1 MMPNLVGRKSNNTT
15 NSIGHDAKAKSLRF
29 FSITSQETRDYNLKL
44 INYLYQII
52 HLCIRQ
58 TRPTNSLLWVKS
70 DFDEKQKTMSC
81 FGGTTEG
88 CFWFVEQ
95 SMSMEKHKCKL
106 CSRKFSSGKA
116 MGGHMRSHLRT
127 LPLPPKTPPQK
138 QDSGGR
144 SESTLS
150 LYEEEVEEIKEEKHL
165 GYGLRENSK
174 KSSRVID
181 PEFLD
186 ARSAEIQKNPK
197 NVRKASTCTKHP
209 VLSEVKKE
217 KSGEFEPVSSFSD
230 TSPEEDIA
238 ICLMMLSKDVW
249 KNSIFKDQRQGKYY
263 QCEICNKVLKSSQA
277 LGSHKT
283 IHKKN
288 NSSNCIEEQ
297 HKRGKLRVKNVD
309 EKVHECPFCG
319 KIYGSGQA
327 LGGHKRSHI
336 LSSSITGSSSSKV
349 GDSLMDSSSGKFP
362 YGFID
367 LNMPAP
373 MEDDEEFSQPEVS
386 GVS

>member
-1 MMPNLVGRKSNNTT
+1 
-15 NSIGHDAKAKSLRF
+15 
-29 FSITSQETRDYNLKL
+29 
-44 INYLYQII
+44 
-52 HLCIRQ
+52 
-58 TRPTNSLLWVKS
+58 
-70 DFDEKQKTMSC
+70 
-81 FGGTTEG
+81 
-88 CFWFVEQ
+88 
-95 SMSMEKHKCKL
+95 MEKHKCKL

-138 QDSGGR
+138 QDSAGR

-150 LYEEEVEEIKEEKHL
+150 LHSLKEEEEEEIREAKYL
-165 GYGLRENSK
+165 GYGLRENPK
-174 KSSRVID
+174 KSCKIVD

-186 ARSAEIQKNPK
+186 GAGSVVVHDNESETESTKKPTRRRSKRTRRIFISEEA
-197 NVRKASTCTKHP
+197 T
-209 VLSEVKKE
+209 EVKKE
-217 KSGEFEPVSSFSD
+217 KSAEFEPEPEPVSSFSD

-249 KNSIFKDQRQGKYY
+249 RSSYESDESKFRELKQGKY

-288 NSSNCIEEQ
+288 DSYIEDKNEGIKSKENSRQ
-297 HKRGKLRVKNVD
+297 LRMKNVD
-309 EKVHECPFCG
+309 QKVHECPFCG

-327 LGGHKRSHI
+327 LGGHKRSHL
-336 LSSSITGSSSSKV
+336 LSSSTTASSSSKI
-349 GDSLMDSSSGKFP
+349 GDSLMDSSSAKFP
-362 YGFID
+362 NGFID

-373 MEDDEEFSQPEVS
+373 IEDEDFSQPEVS

>member
-1 MMPNLVGRKSNNTT
+1 
-15 NSIGHDAKAKSLRF
+15 
-29 FSITSQETRDYNLKL
+29 
-44 INYLYQII
+44 
-52 HLCIRQ
+52 
-58 TRPTNSLLWVKS
+58 
-70 DFDEKQKTMSC
+70 
-81 FGGTTEG
+81 
-88 CFWFVEQ
+88 
-95 SMSMEKHKCKL
+95 MSMEKHKCKL

-138 QDSGGR
+138 QDSGGGGR

-150 LYEEEVEEIKEEKHL
+150 LHSLKEEEEEDEIMGEKHL
-165 GYGLRENSK
+165 GYGLRETPK
-174 KSSRVID
+174 KSSRIVD

-186 ARSAEIQKNPK
+186 AGSVVHDRDQSETESTMKPTRRRSKRTRRMFVSEEAVDDHQ
-197 NVRKASTCTKHP
+197 
-209 VLSEVKKE
+209 EVKKE
-217 KSGEFEPVSSFSD
+217 KSADFEPVSSFSD

-238 ICLMMLSKDVW
+238 VCLMMLSKDVW
-249 KNSIFKDQRQGKYY
+249 RNSYESKLRDQKQGEY

-288 NSSNCIEEQ
+288 ISSRIEEQ
-297 HKRGKLRVKNVD
+297 NKGKSSKEKSRQLRVKNVD
-309 EKVHECPFCG
+309 QKVHECPFCG
-319 KIYGSGQA
+319 KIFGSGQA

-336 LSSSITGSSSSKV
+336 LSSSITASSSSKV
-349 GDSLMDSSSGKFP
+349 GDSLIDSTSVKFP

-373 MEDDEEFSQPEVS
+373 MEDEDFSQQEVS
-386 GVS
+386 GIS

>member
-1 MMPNLVGRKSNNTT
+1 
-15 NSIGHDAKAKSLRF
+15 
-29 FSITSQETRDYNLKL
+29 
-44 INYLYQII
+44 
-52 HLCIRQ
+52 
-58 TRPTNSLLWVKS
+58 
-70 DFDEKQKTMSC
+70 
-81 FGGTTEG
+81 
-88 CFWFVEQ
+88 
-95 SMSMEKHKCKL
+95 MSMEKLKCKL

-116 MGGHMRSHLRT
+116 MGGHMRSHLRN

-150 LYEEEVEEIKEEKHL
+150 LYEEEEVEEIKEEKHL
-165 GYGLRENSK
+165 GYGLRENPK

-186 ARSAEIQKNPK
+186 AGSVVHHDKDQSETESTKKPTRRRSKRTRRMFE
-197 NVRKASTCTKHP
+197 RASTCTKYS

-249 KNSIFKDQRQGKYY
+249 KNSLFKDQRQGKYY

-373 MEDDEEFSQPEVS
+373 MEDDEEFSQQEVS

>member
-1 MMPNLVGRKSNNTT
+1 
-15 NSIGHDAKAKSLRF
+15 
-29 FSITSQETRDYNLKL
+29 
-44 INYLYQII
+44 
-52 HLCIRQ
+52 
-58 TRPTNSLLWVKS
+58 
-70 DFDEKQKTMSC
+70 
-81 FGGTTEG
+81 
-88 CFWFVEQ
+88 
-95 SMSMEKHKCKL
+95 MSMEKHKCKL
-106 CSRKFSSGKA
+106 CSRKFTSGKA

-144 SESTLS
+144 RESTLS
-150 LYEEEVEEIKEEKHL
+150 LYSSKEEEVKEIKEEKHL
-165 GYGLRENSK
+165 GYGLRENPK
-174 KSSRVID
+174 KSSRVVD
-181 PEFLD
+181 PEYLD
-186 ARSAEIQKNPK
+186 AGSVVHHDKDQSETESTKKPTRRRSKRTRRMFVSEERV
-197 NVRKASTCTKHP
+197 VRCT
-209 VLSEVKKE
+209 KE

-249 KNSIFKDQRQGKYY
+249 KKQEKYY

-288 NSSNCIEEQ
+288 NSSNCIEEH
-297 HKRGKLRVKNVD
+297 HKRGKSRVKNVD

-336 LSSSITGSSSSKV
+336 LRSSITGSSSSKV

-373 MEDDEEFSQPEVS
+373 MEDDDDFSQPEVS

>member
-1 MMPNLVGRKSNNTT
+1 
-15 NSIGHDAKAKSLRF
+15 
-29 FSITSQETRDYNLKL
+29 
-44 INYLYQII
+44 
-52 HLCIRQ
+52 
-58 TRPTNSLLWVKS
+58 
-70 DFDEKQKTMSC
+70 
-81 FGGTTEG
+81 
-88 CFWFVEQ
+88 
-95 SMSMEKHKCKL
+95 MEKHKCKL

-116 MGGHMRSHLRT
+116 MGGHMRSHLRA

-150 LYEEEVEEIKEEKHL
+150 LYSLKEEEGEEIREEKHL
-165 GYGLRENSK
+165 GYYGLRENPK
-174 KSSRVID
+174 KSSRIVD

-186 ARSAEIQKNPK
+186 AGSVVHDRDQSETESTKKPTRRRSKRSRRIFVSEEA
-197 NVRKASTCTKHP
+197 VDDHR
-209 VLSEVKKE
+209 EVKKE
-217 KSGEFEPVSSFSD
+217 KSAEFEPVSSFSD

-238 ICLMMLSKDVW
+238 VCLMMLSKDVW
-249 KNSIFKDQRQGKYY
+249 RNSKFRYEISKGKY

-288 NSSNCIEEQ
+288 NSDEQ
-297 HKRGKLRVKNVD
+297 NRVGKSRESRVIQNVD
-309 EKVHECPFCG
+309 QKVHECPFCG
-319 KIYGSGQA
+319 KIFESGQA

-336 LSSSITGSSSSKV
+336 LSSSITASSSSKV
-349 GDSLMDSSSGKFP
+349 GDSLMDSTSAKFP

-373 MEDDEEFSQPEVS
+373 MEDEDEDFSH
-386 GVS
+386 

>member
-1 MMPNLVGRKSNNTT
+1 
-15 NSIGHDAKAKSLRF
+15 
-29 FSITSQETRDYNLKL
+29 
-44 INYLYQII
+44 
-52 HLCIRQ
+52 
-58 TRPTNSLLWVKS
+58 
-70 DFDEKQKTMSC
+70 
-81 FGGTTEG
+81 
-88 CFWFVEQ
+88 
-95 SMSMEKHKCKL
+95 MSMEKHKCKL

-116 MGGHMRSHLRT
+116 MGGHMRSHLRA

-150 LYEEEVEEIKEEKHL
+150 LYSLKEEEEEEGEEIQEEKHL
-165 GYGLRENSK
+165 GYGLRENPK
-174 KSSRVID
+174 KSSRIVD

-186 ARSAEIQKNPK
+186 AGSVVHDKDQSETESTKKPTRRRSKRTRRIFVSEEVVDDHQ
-197 NVRKASTCTKHP
+197 
-209 VLSEVKKE
+209 EVKNE
-217 KSGEFEPVSSFSD
+217 KSAEFEPVSSFSD

-238 ICLMMLSKDVW
+238 VCLMMLSKDVW
-249 KNSIFKDQRQGKYY
+249 RNSKFRDQNSKGKY

-288 NSSNCIEEQ
+288 NNEDQ
-297 HKRGKLRVKNVD
+297 NKGKSRVLRVKNVD
-309 EKVHECPFCG
+309 HECPFCG
-319 KIYGSGQA
+319 KIFGSGQA

-336 LSSSITGSSSSKV
+336 LTSSITASSSSKV
-349 GDSLMDSSSGKFP
+349 GDSLMDSTSAKFP

-373 MEDDEEFSQPEVS
+373 MEDEDFSH
-386 GVS
+386 

>member
-1 MMPNLVGRKSNNTT
+1 
-15 NSIGHDAKAKSLRF
+15 
-29 FSITSQETRDYNLKL
+29 
-44 INYLYQII
+44 
-52 HLCIRQ
+52 
-58 TRPTNSLLWVKS
+58 
-70 DFDEKQKTMSC
+70 
-81 FGGTTEG
+81 
-88 CFWFVEQ
+88 
-95 SMSMEKHKCKL
+95 MSMEKHKCKL

-138 QDSGGR
+138 QDSAGR

-150 LYEEEVEEIKEEKHL
+150 LHSLEEEEEEEIREEKYL
-165 GYGLRENSK
+165 GYGLRENPK
-174 KSSRVID
+174 KSCKIVD

-186 ARSAEIQKNPK
+186 GAGSVVVHDNESETESTKKPTRRRSKRTRRMFISEQEA
-197 NVRKASTCTKHP
+197 V
-209 VLSEVKKE
+209 EVKKE
-217 KSGEFEPVSSFSD
+217 KSAEFEPELEPVSSFSD

-249 KNSIFKDQRQGKYY
+249 RSSYGSDESKCRNQKQGKY

-283 IHKKN
+283 IHKIEGIKSKE
-288 NSSNCIEEQ
+288 NSRQ
-297 HKRGKLRVKNVD
+297 LRVKNVD
-309 EKVHECPFCG
+309 QKVHECPFCG

-336 LSSSITGSSSSKV
+336 LSSSTTASSSSKV
-349 GDSLMDSSSGKFP
+349 GDSLMDSSSAKFP
-362 YGFID
+362 NGFID

-373 MEDDEEFSQPEVS
+373 IEDEDFSQPEVS

>member
-1 MMPNLVGRKSNNTT
+1 
-15 NSIGHDAKAKSLRF
+15 
-29 FSITSQETRDYNLKL
+29 
-44 INYLYQII
+44 
-52 HLCIRQ
+52 
-58 TRPTNSLLWVKS
+58 
-70 DFDEKQKTMSC
+70 
-81 FGGTTEG
+81 
-88 CFWFVEQ
+88 
-95 SMSMEKHKCKL
+95 MSMEKHKCKL

-116 MGGHMRSHLRT
+116 MGGHMRSHLRA

-150 LYEEEVEEIKEEKHL
+150 LYSLKEEEGEEIREEKHL
-165 GYGLRENSK
+165 GYYGLRENPK
-174 KSSRVID
+174 KSSRIVD

-186 ARSAEIQKNPK
+186 AGSVVHDRDQSETESTKKPTRRRSKRSRRIFVSEEA
-197 NVRKASTCTKHP
+197 VDDHR
-209 VLSEVKKE
+209 EVKKE
-217 KSGEFEPVSSFSD
+217 KSAEFEPVSSFSD

-238 ICLMMLSKDVW
+238 VCLMMLSKDVW
-249 KNSIFKDQRQGKYY
+249 RNSKFRYEISKGKY

-288 NSSNCIEEQ
+288 NSDEQ
-297 HKRGKLRVKNVD
+297 NRVGKSRESRVIQNVD
-309 EKVHECPFCG
+309 QKVHECPFCG
-319 KIYGSGQA
+319 KIFESGQA

-336 LSSSITGSSSSKV
+336 LSSSITASSSSKV
-349 GDSLMDSSSGKFP
+349 GDSLMDSTSAKFP

-373 MEDDEEFSQPEVS
+373 MEDEDEDFSH
-386 GVS
+386 